1 MSDGK
6 KSCLGFVFLI
16 GALALAVLALI
27 AGGIGEVVNYLG
39 GNSFGVGIRSGLI
52 LGVGAFIFFFVVA
65 VYLFVTI
72 RNFSWFPAIAAGVY
86 AVLPDLII
94 GPEDDIVVLILGGLI
109 SGLLAWRQTRGAEGK
124 KLDAGE

>member
-109 SGLLAWRQTRGAEGK
+109 SGLLAWRQTRGVEGK